1 MKKPIYIII
10 AVVLIGGAAFTL
22 INNKKKNAEDTAI
35 VAQKNSSVAVRVATV
50 TTGKLDEAFKAN
62 GNFEPIQELTFS
74 AEKSGKVI
82 SVLAKEGDY
91 VSAGQT
97 LLIVRGDVI
106 NVSAQAAKAAFDN
119 SKADYAR
126 YENAFKTGG
135 VTKQQ
140 LDQAKLALTNAEA
153 NLKQANINVG
163 DTKVKAPISG
173 FINKKYIEPGSIL
186 TGMPATALFDI
197 VNVSKLKLK
206 VTVNESQVP
215 NLKLGNNV
223 TIGASVFPDK
233 SFTGKITFIAS
244 KADETLNFPIEIE
257 VANNPNNEIK
267 AGMYGT
273 ATFGSNATTKQAEV
287 KTIPRAAFVGSVS
300 SNQVFVVN
308 NNVATLKTIVAG
320 RIFGD
325 KVEILD
331 GLNDGDVVVTSG
343 QINLSDNTKVNI
355 VK

>member
-10 AVVLIGGAAFTL
+10 AVVLIGGAVFTL
-22 INNKKKNAEDTAI
+22 INNKKKNEEDTAI

-50 TTGKLDEAFKAN
+50 VTGKLDEAFKAN

-91 VSAGQT
+91 VKMGQT
-97 LLIVRGDVI
+97 LAIVRSDVV
-106 NVSAQAAKAAFDN
+106 NVNAQTANSAYQNAA
-119 SKADYAR
+119 SDYNR
-126 YENAFKTGG
+126 YENAYKTGG

-140 LDQAKLALTNAEA
+140 LDQAKLAMVNAKAQLT
-153 NLKQANINVG
+153 QANINVG
-163 DTKVKAPISG
+163 DTRIKAPISG
-173 FINKKYIEPGSIL
+173 FINKKHIEPGSIL
-186 TGMPATALFDI
+186 AAMPATALFDI

-206 VTVNESQVP
+206 VTVDESQVAS
-215 NLKLGNNV
+215 LKLGNIVN
-223 TIGASVFPDK
+223 ISASVFPDK
-233 SFTGKITFIAS
+233 SFTGRITFIAS
-244 KADETLNFPIEIE
+244 KADESLNFPIEIE
-257 VANNPNNEIK
+257 VANNPNNQIK

-273 ATFGSNATTKQAEV
+273 ATFGSNTAKQAEV
-287 KTIPRAAFVGSVS
+287 ITIPRAAFVGSVS
-300 SNQVFVVN
+300 SNQVFVVK
-308 NNVATLKTIVAG
+308 NNVATLKKIVAG

-325 KVEILD
+325 KVEVLE

-343 QINLSDNTKVNI
+343 QINLSDSTKINI